1 MKRETVKSF
10 FGKTLIFQILFFVAA
25 LFLTIYFFPRE
36 EKFRYHFQEGKPW
49 KYGLLTASFDFPI
62 YKSQE
67 QIKKEQDS
75 ILQQFQ
81 PFYVENASI
90 GKQQIA
96 KFQQAYKN
104 DLKDRLPHHLYNYT
118 ITALDNIYKQGI
130 ISSGEYDKLQKEHI
144 ENIRILNN
152 NIAREYQVSQL
163 RSPRTAY
170 EQIINSLPDE
180 ASKDLLRTCNLNTY
194 LVENMV
200 FDSTTTKKIR
210 YELLQRITASSGIV
224 QAGER
229 IIDRGEI
236 VSPHTYQILKSLET
250 VTLKKKINMDR
261 RETTLIGQAIVIT
274 CLFTFFYLFLAL
286 FRSRIFK
293 DIRSLG
299 FLMLMIVCVTLAAYM
314 MTQTRLQGIYLVPF
328 AMLPLTVV
336 TFLDSRTALYAHLV
350 TVLLCAFA
358 APFPLEFI
366 FLQIIVGMTAID
378 SLSELVKRSQL
389 VRCAIL
395 VFIAYCVSYVGYTLL
410 TEGDWSKLNPNMFL
424 YFGINGVLLLF
435 AYLLIYLLE
444 KTFGF
449 ISNVTLVE
457 LSDINSPVLRQLSE
471 ICPGTFQHSM
481 QISNLAAEAA
491 NKIGANAQLV
501 RTGALYHDIG
511 KLANPAFFTENQS
524 GVNPHHNL
532 SYEQSAQIIIQ
543 HVKDGIKMA
552 DKLMLPQ
559 AIKDFIST
567 HHGKSK
573 TKYFYNSYKNE
584 FPDFK
589 INEDSFTYPGPN
601 PFTKETGILMMA
613 DAVEAASRS
622 LKEYTEESISK
633 LVNNI
638 IDSQIADGLF
648 KNTPLS
654 FRDVETIKNVF
665 IEKLKTMYHTRIS
678 YPELKED
685 PHRKPDQTKQQ

>member
-104 DLKDRLPHHLYNYT
+104 DRLPHHLYNYT

-210 YELLQRITASSGIV
+210 YELLQRISASSGIV

-457 LSDINSPVLRQLSE
+457 LSDINS
-471 ICPGTFQHSM
+471 G
-481 QISNLAAEAA
+481 N
-491 NKIGANAQLV
+491 
-501 RTGALYHDIG
+501 
-511 KLANPAFFTENQS
+511 
-524 GVNPHHNL
+524 
-532 SYEQSAQIIIQ
+532 
-543 HVKDGIKMA
+543 
-552 DKLMLPQ
+552 
-559 AIKDFIST
+559 
-567 HHGKSK
+567 
-573 TKYFYNSYKNE
+573 
-584 FPDFK
+584 
-589 INEDSFTYPGPN
+589 
-601 PFTKETGILMMA
+601 
-613 DAVEAASRS
+613 S
-622 LKEYTEESISK
+622 LKSVPEHS
-633 LVNNI
+633 
-638 IDSQIADGLF
+638 
-648 KNTPLS
+648 NTPCR
-654 FRDVETIKNVF
+654 FQIWRPKQ
-665 IEKLKTMYHTRIS
+665 R
-678 YPELKED
+678 
-685 PHRKPDQTKQQ
+685 TK

>member
-10 FGKTLIFQILFFVAA
+10 FSKTLIFQILFFVAA

-210 YELLQRITASSGIV
+210 YELLQRISASSGIV

-236 VSPHTYQILKSLET
+236 VSPHTYLILKSLET

-299 FLMLMIVCVTLAAYM
+299 FLMLMIVCVTLTAYM
-314 MTQTRLQGIYLVPF
+314 MTQTQTTRHISRPVCHVTAHSRYIPRFANSIICASGHCPIMRIRSTVPIRIHIL
-328 AMLPLTVV
+328 ANHSGY
-336 TFLDSRTALYAHLV
+336 DSNRQSQRISKKISIGALCYTRIHS
-350 TVLLCAFA
+350 LLCKLCRLYITYRRG
-358 APFPLEFI
+358 LE
-366 FLQIIVGMTAID
+366 
-378 SLSELVKRSQL
+378 
-389 VRCAIL
+389 
-395 VFIAYCVSYVGYTLL
+395 
-410 TEGDWSKLNPNMFL
+410 
-424 YFGINGVLLLF
+424 
-435 AYLLIYLLE
+435 
-444 KTFGF
+444 
-449 ISNVTLVE
+449 
-457 LSDINSPVLRQLSE
+457 
-471 ICPGTFQHSM
+471 
-481 QISNLAAEAA
+481 
-491 NKIGANAQLV
+491 
-501 RTGALYHDIG
+501 
-511 KLANPAFFTENQS
+511 
-524 GVNPHHNL
+524 
-532 SYEQSAQIIIQ
+532 
-543 HVKDGIKMA
+543 
-552 DKLMLPQ
+552 
-559 AIKDFIST
+559 
-567 HHGKSK
+567 
-573 TKYFYNSYKNE
+573 
-584 FPDFK
+584 
-589 INEDSFTYPGPN
+589 
-601 PFTKETGILMMA
+601 
-613 DAVEAASRS
+613 
-622 LKEYTEESISK
+622 
-633 LVNNI
+633 
-638 IDSQIADGLF
+638 
-648 KNTPLS
+648 
-654 FRDVETIKNVF
+654 
-665 IEKLKTMYHTRIS
+665 
-678 YPELKED
+678 
-685 PHRKPDQTKQQ
+685 